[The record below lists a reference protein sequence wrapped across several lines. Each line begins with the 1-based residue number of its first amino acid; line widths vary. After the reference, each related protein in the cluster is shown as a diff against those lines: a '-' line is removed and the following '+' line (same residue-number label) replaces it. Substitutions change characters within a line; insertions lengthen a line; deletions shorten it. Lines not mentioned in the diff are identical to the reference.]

1 MRLKS
6 LELQGYKSFALK
18 STFNFDTDGIVA
30 VVGPNGSGKSNVA
43 DAIRWVLGEQ
53 SYSALR
59 GQRTSDMIFAGSK
72 NRPRMGMAYV
82 SIVLDNSDGSLPLDY
97 NEVTISRR
105 AYRSGENEYLINN
118 NRVRLKDV
126 TEVLAKGGL
135 ARQTYTAIG
144 QGTID
149 KVLSLRA
156 EDRRQLFEE
165 AAGITFHRRQRAAA
179 LKRLDETRSNL
190 IRVNDI
196 VKEIEPRLKRLRKQ
210 AERVEQH
217 QKIRLH
223 LDGLL
228 KVWYGYQWNWQQERL
243 HRARVRETISR
254 ERLKDE
260 QQSLAEIEAKIHT
273 LRGQQSDLR
282 GQLGDWHA
290 QSSGLHRQAE
300 ALQRDLAVG
309 EERARHLAAQRE
321 EYLGEIEALKT
332 RVKAQ
337 QQQVNQAQQALS
349 QTEAELQ
356 SAEKTLQAAQKT
368 LSGHRQKRRE
378 LQRQQQQA
386 ANRAQNA
393 AHTLTQRQSRLQQ
406 LAERK
411 EDLLAQQKTQ
421 QQAISSLQAQQ
432 LQSQTALQ
440 AAQEKLSQLQKA
452 RQALSQNEAALT
464 QKHQTLLAEA
474 QAWQAQQA
482 EHEKTLA
489 SLQGRQDLL
498 ARLRNDLSGYHAGVK
513 EILQAKTL
521 PGIKGTVAQLIHVP
535 AEFEQAIEAAIGGRL
550 QDIVTNTWRDAES
563 AIAHL
568 KEQRAGRA
576 TLLPLDRLRPAP
588 PLKAPN
594 LEGVL
599 GLGTALVSFEPEVDA
614 AVRYLLNRTL
624 LVRDLKTARKAFDK
638 LKGNFQLVTP
648 AGEIV
653 RSGGAITGGAARR
666 KNKQSGILARE
677 REWREL
683 PGQIKETQ
691 TRIRQLAAQL
701 TQNAAARQK
710 LEGEAADLT
719 RQKNDTLRQ
728 TQNAQ
733 AALNR
738 QQAALSEL
746 QNKIAWRKDLQQ
758 QAADELATNAERAA
772 ETQAEI
778 ASLREK
784 QEQAAAEAETLQEQV
799 NSLSAETLQ
808 NALNEAKNRAALIR
822 AQQQNQRALLKTY
835 TRSWQESQSQLQSRQ
850 GRAGSLAG
858 QREALLARLETQQQE
873 HIALVE
879 AVSVFT
885 TKIEAAEST
894 LKQHESKQ
902 IGLEQQESEQRQL
915 LRRLEA
921 EHNRLSLEL
930 VRRQDELN
938 ALQREI
944 EDDFGMVQFEL
955 SDDQIAQ
962 PVLPIQSLVTQLPA
976 VEELP
981 EGIEEDI
988 RHLRLQLHRLGHI
1001 NPEAPRDYTELQER
1015 YEFLSGQM
1023 ADLEA
1028 AAGDLK
1034 VVIEELDKIM
1044 EEKFSQ
1050 VFTSVAKEF
1059 QTYFKI
1065 LFGGGEAQL
1074 SLTNPEDISNTGVE
1088 ITARPPG
1095 KRAQS
1100 LDILSGGERSLTA
1113 QALIFAL
1120 LKTSPTPYCVFD
1132 EVDAMLDEANVDR
1145 FRQAL
1150 SDLGKDIQFI
1160 VITHNRKTIE
1170 IAKTIYGISMGDDAV
1185 SKIVSLKLEDVPDE
1199 AISLAPAQNR
1209 A

>member
-6 LELQGYKSFALK
+6 LEIQGYKSFALK
-18 STFNFDTDGIVA
+18 STFNFDANGIVA

-72 NRPRMGMAYV
+72 TRARMGMAYV
-82 SIVLDNSDGSLPLDY
+82 SIALDNSDGSLPLDY
-97 NEVTISRR
+97 NEVTIARR

-149 KVLSLRA
+149 KALSLRA

-165 AAGITFHRRQRAAA
+165 AAGITFHRQQRVAT

-210 AERVEQH
+210 AGRVEQH
-217 QKIRLH
+217 QTIRLH

-228 KVWYGYQWNWQQERL
+228 KVWYGYQWNQQQARL
-243 HRARVRETISR
+243 HRARVRETISG
-254 ERLKDE
+254 ERLKEE
-260 QQSLAEIEAKIHT
+260 QQSLAETEAKIHD
-273 LRGQQSDLR
+273 LRAQQTEMR
-282 GQLGDWHA
+282 GQLGDRRA

-300 ALQRDLAVG
+300 ALQRELAVG
-309 EERARHLAAQRE
+309 EERARQLAAQRE
-321 EYLGEIEALKT
+321 EYLGEIQSLKT
-332 RVKAQ
+332 RVAAQ
-337 QQQVNQAQQALS
+337 QQQVNQARQELA
-349 QTEAELQ
+349 QTEREALAAEQ
-356 SAEKTLQAAQKT
+356 TLKAAQKK
-368 LSGHRQKRRE
+368 LSGHRQKRQDLLHR
-378 LQRQQQQA
+378 QQQA
-386 ANRAQNA
+386 AKRAQSA
-393 AHTLTQRQSRLQQ
+393 AHHLTKLKSRLQQ

-411 EDLLAQQKTQ
+411 EELLAQQKTQ
-421 QQAISSLQAQQ
+421 QQAISDLQTQQ
-432 LQSQTALQ
+432 LQSEAARQ
-440 AAQEKLSQLQKA
+440 AAQETLNRLQNALQELAQSENALVQK
-452 RQALSQNEAALT
+452 RQI
-464 QKHQTLLAEA
+464 LLEEA
-474 QAWQAQQA
+474 QAWQAQKA

-498 ARLRNDLSGYHAGVK
+498 ARLRNDMSGYHAGVK
-513 EILQAKTL
+513 EILQSKSL

-550 QDIVTNTWRDAES
+550 QDIVTNTWNDAES

-568 KEQRAGRA
+568 KKQRAGRA
-576 TLLPLDRLRPAP
+576 TLLPLDRLRPPP
-588 PLKAPN
+588 PLQAPQ
-594 LEGVL
+594 LDGAL
-599 GLGTALVSFEPEVDA
+599 GLGTDLVSFEPDVKA
-614 AVRYLLNRTL
+614 AVRYLLNRVL
-624 LVRDLKTARKAFDK
+624 LVDTLKTARKAFDK
-638 LKGNFQLVTP
+638 LKGNFQIATQS
-648 AGEIV
+648 GEIV
-653 RSGGAITGGAARR
+653 RSGGAITGGTMRQ

-683 PGQIKETQ
+683 PGQIKTAQ
-691 TRIRQLAAQL
+691 KRIRELADKLA
-701 TQNAAARQK
+701 QNAAARQK
-710 LEGEAADLT
+710 LEGKAADLA

-728 TQNAQ
+728 TQSAQ
-733 AALNR
+733 TELNR
-738 QQAALSEL
+738 QQSALSEL
-746 QNKIAWRKDLQQ
+746 QNKIVWRGDLRQ
-758 QAADELATNAERAA
+758 QAADELAANKARAA
-772 ETQAEI
+772 ETQTEAT
-778 ASLREK
+778 SLRERQQK
-784 QEQAAAEAETLQEQV
+784 AESEAAALQEQV

-808 NALNEAKNRAALIR
+808 NNLNQAKNQASLIR
-822 AQQQNQRALLKTY
+822 ARQQNQRDLLKTY
-835 TRSWQESQSQLQSRQ
+835 TRSLQESQSQLQSRQ

-858 QREALLARLETQQQE
+858 QREALLARLETQRQE
-873 HIALVE
+873 HVALVE

-885 TKIEAAEST
+885 TKIEAAET
-894 LKQHESKQ
+894 ALKQHENEQ
-902 IGLEQQESEQRQL
+902 IGLEQQESQQRQL
-915 LRRLEA
+915 LRRLEV
-921 EHNRLSLEL
+921 EHNRLALEL
-930 VRRQDELN
+930 VRRQDEIN

-962 PVLPIQSLVTQLPA
+962 PVLPIQSLVTQLPT

-988 RHLRLQLHRLGHI
+988 RHLRLQLHRLGYI
-1001 NPEAPRDYTELQER
+1001 NPEAPRDYAELQER
-1015 YEFLSGQM
+1015 YDFLSSQM

-1028 AAGDLK
+1028 AASDLK

-1044 EEKFSQ
+1044 EEAFSRIF
-1050 VFTSVAKEF
+1050 VSVAKEF
-1059 QTYFKI
+1059 QSYFKI

-1074 SLTNPEDISNTGVE
+1074 SLSNPEDITNTGVE

-1120 LKTSPTPYCVFD
+1120 LKASPTPYCVFD

-1150 SDLGKDIQFI
+1150 ADLGQDIQFI

-1185 SKIVSLKLEDVPDE
+1185 SKIVSLKLEDIPGDD
-1199 AISLAPAQNR
+1199 L
-1209 A
+1209 

>member
-6 LELQGYKSFALK
+6 LEIQGYKSFALK
-18 STFNFDTDGIVA
+18 STFNFDADGIVA

-53 SYSALR
+53 SYSTLR

-118 NRVRLKDV
+118 NRVRLKDI

-165 AAGITFHRRQRAAA
+165 AAGITFHRQQRAAT
-179 LKRLDETRSNL
+179 LKRLDETHSNL

-228 KVWYGYQWNWQQERL
+228 KVWYGYQWNQQQERL
-243 HRARVRETISR
+243 HRARVRETISQ
-254 ERLKDE
+254 ERLKEE

-273 LRGQQSDLR
+273 LRAQQTEMR

-290 QSSGLHRQAE
+290 QSSRLHRQAE
-300 ALQRDLAVG
+300 ALQRELAVG
-309 EERARHLAAQRE
+309 EERARQLAAQRE
-321 EYLGEIEALKT
+321 EYLGEIQVLTE
-332 RVKAQ
+332 RVDAQ
-337 QQQVNQAQQALS
+337 QQQVNQARQELA
-349 QTEAELQ
+349 QTERDLLAAEQ
-356 SAEKTLQAAQKT
+356 ALQAAQKK
-368 LSGHRQKRRE
+368 LSGHRQKRQDLLYR
-378 LQRQQQQA
+378 QQQA
-386 ANRAQNA
+386 ANRAQSA
-393 AHTLTQRQSRLQQ
+393 AHHLTERQSRLQQ

-411 EDLLAQQKTQ
+411 EALLAQQKTQ
-421 QQAISSLQAQQ
+421 QQAISALQAQ
-432 LQSQTALQ
+432 LTQSKTARQ
-440 AAQEKLSQLQKA
+440 AAQERLSGLQN
-452 RQALSQNEAALT
+452 ALQELAQSESALA
-464 QKHQTLLAEA
+464 QKRQTLLEEA
-474 QAWQAQQA
+474 QAWQAQKA

-498 ARLRNDLSGYHAGVK
+498 ARLRNDMSGYHAGVK
-513 EILQAKTL
+513 EILQNKSL

-535 AEFEQAIEAAIGGRL
+535 AEYEQAIEAAIGGRL
-550 QDIVTNTWRDAES
+550 QDIVANTWDDAES

-568 KEQRAGRA
+568 KKQRAGRA

-588 PLKAPN
+588 PLNPPK
-594 LEGVL
+594 LDGVL
-599 GLGTALVSFEPEVDA
+599 GLGTALINFEPDVEI
-614 AVRYLLNRTL
+614 AVKYLLNRTL

-653 RSGGAITGGAARR
+653 RSGGAITGGTTRQ

-683 PGQIKETQ
+683 PGQIKTAQ
-691 TRIRQLAAQL
+691 NRIRQLAGQL

-710 LEGEAADLT
+710 LEGKAADLA

-728 TQNAQ
+728 TQSAQ
-733 AALNR
+733 TALNQ

-758 QAADELATNAERAA
+758 QAADELAANKERAA
-772 ETQAEI
+772 ETQAEM
-778 ASLREK
+778 ALLREK
-784 QEQAAAEAETLQEQV
+784 QEKAAAEAETLQAQV

-808 NALNEAKNRAALIR
+808 NDLNQAKNKASLIR
-822 AQQQNQRALLKTY
+822 IRQQNQRDLLKTY
-835 TRSWQESQSQLQSRQ
+835 TRSLQESQSQLQSRQ

-858 QREALLARLETQQQE
+858 QREALLTRLETQQQE
-873 HIALVE
+873 HVALVE
-879 AVSVFT
+879 AVTVFT
-885 TKIEAAEST
+885 DKIEAAERT
-894 LKQHESKQ
+894 LKQHESEQ
-902 IGLEQQESEQRQL
+902 IALEQKEGRQRQL
-915 LRRLEA
+915 LRRLEV

-962 PVLPIQSLVTQLPA
+962 PVLPIQSLVTQLPT

-988 RHLRLQLHRLGHI
+988 RHLRLQLHRLGYI
-1001 NPEAPRDYTELQER
+1001 NPEAPRDYAELQER

-1028 AAGDLK
+1028 AASDLK

-1044 EEKFSQ
+1044 EERFSR
-1050 VFTSVAKEF
+1050 VFASVAKEF
-1059 QTYFKI
+1059 QSYFKI

-1074 SLTNPEDISNTGVE
+1074 NLTNPDDITHTGVE

-1170 IAKTIYGISMGDDAV
+1170 IAQTIYGISMGDDAV
-1185 SKIVSLKLEDVPDE
+1185 SKVVSLKLEDVDDLTSP
-1199 AISLAPAQNR
+1199 APAQSR